1 MCFILLN
8 NDKTEELIKYFEE
21 QFKINYFIR
30 KKENTIEIG
39 GKIKDPLLPL
49 IENVFKKPLLKESYN
64 VNQCKI
70 YSYEFY
76 EELINE
82 FDISDSNVKAVFED
96 KMYTTL
102 TDNWKMLTLVRQ
114 FVSEVK
120 MKQSKQIKD
129 KGNNNIDNT
138 NTFKDNI
145 SISI

>member
-1 MCFILLN
+1 M
-8 NDKTEELIKYFEE
+8 
-21 QFKINYFIR
+21 
-30 KKENTIEIG
+30 
-39 GKIKDPLLPL
+39 
-49 IENVFKKPLLKESYN
+49 
-64 VNQCKI
+64 
-70 YSYEFY
+70 
-76 EELINE
+76 
-82 FDISDSNVKAVFED
+82 KAVFED

>member
-70 YSYEFY
+70 YSFEF
-76 EELINE
+76 
-82 FDISDSNVKAVFED
+82 SNIYITSICK
-96 KMYTTL
+96 
-102 TDNWKMLTLVRQ
+102 
-114 FVSEVK
+114 
-120 MKQSKQIKD
+120 KQRNRCRNSRIYNK
-129 KGNNNIDNT
+129 
-138 NTFKDNI
+138 
-145 SISI
+145 